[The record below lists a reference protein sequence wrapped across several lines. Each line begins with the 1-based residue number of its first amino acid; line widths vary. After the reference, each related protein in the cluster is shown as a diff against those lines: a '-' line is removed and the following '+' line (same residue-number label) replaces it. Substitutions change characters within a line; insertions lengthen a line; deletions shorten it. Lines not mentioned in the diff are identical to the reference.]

1 MGEMRVMDKEAGDLK
16 VIWDKDNIDEIECAE
31 KQFDCL
37 LEKGYTAYQ
46 VDKKGEPGKKITKFD
61 PKAEK
66 LIMSPRIVG
75 G

>member
-1 MGEMRVMDKEAGDLK
+1 MGQMRVMDKDAGDLK
-16 VIWDKDNIDEIECAE
+16 VIWDKDNTNEIEAAE
-31 KQFDCL
+31 EQFDKL
-37 LEKGYTAYQ
+37 IEKGFTAYQ